1 MLSCWPSSPH
11 SVSSLPSSSAS
22 KSPTVMRKRSFEI
35 IRKPEL
41 EGSSFLFNDVEVR
54 YVGTCPETGISFYCN
69 NGHGGAVGVRVYPDG
84 RKVKENASGIKHG
97 KTYAHGKAE
106 YLNFKDAF
114 GHHKG
119 ILVSHAVYL
128 AWVGPFDK
136 PYIDHKNGITT
147 DNRWENLEPVTGAE
161 NSRRATILRGLRRVG
176 INPAELPFDVLDKY
190 LAPEAQK
197 DPKTVMDHD
206 LKNHCEN

>member
-1 MLSCWPSSPH
+1 
-11 SVSSLPSSSAS
+11 
-22 KSPTVMRKRSFEI
+22 MRQRSFEI

-69 NGHGGAVGVRVYPDG
+69 NGHGGVIGVRVYPNG
-84 RKVKENASGIKHG
+84 RKVMENASGIKHG
-97 KTYAHGKAE
+97 KPYAHGKDE
-106 YLNFKDAF
+106 YLNFKNAF
-114 GHHKG
+114 GYHKA
-119 ILVSHAVYL
+119 ILAHHAVYL

-147 DNRWENLEPVTGAE
+147 DNRWQNLEPVTGAE
-161 NSRRATILRGLRRVG
+161 NSRRATILRGLRATG
-176 INPAELPFDVLDKY
+176 IDPAKLSFDVLEKY

-206 LKNHCEN
+206 LNNHCEN

>member
-1 MLSCWPSSPH
+1 
-11 SVSSLPSSSAS
+11 
-22 KSPTVMRKRSFEI
+22 MRQRSFEI
-35 IRKPEL
+35 IRRPEL

-69 NGHGGAVGVRVYPDG
+69 NGHGGVIGVRVYPNG

-97 KTYAHGKAE
+97 KPYAHGKDE

-161 NSRRATILRGLRRVG
+161 NSRRAGILNGLRATG
-176 INPAELPFDVLDKY
+176 IDPAKLPFHVLDKY

-206 LKNHCEN
+206 LNNHCEI

>member
-1 MLSCWPSSPH
+1 MH
-11 SVSSLPSSSAS
+11 Q
-22 KSPTVMRKRSFEI
+22 RRFEL

-54 YVGTCPETGISFYCN
+54 YVATFPEKGISFYCS
-69 NGHGGAVGVRVYPDG
+69 NGHGGAIGVRVYPNG
-84 RKVKENASGIKHG
+84 RKALAGICGAKYG
-97 KTYAHGKAE
+97 KPYAHGKSE
-106 YLNFKDAF
+106 YLNFKNAF
-114 GHHKG
+114 SHNKG
-119 ILVSHAVYL
+119 ILIHHAVYL

-147 DNRWENLEPVTGAE
+147 DNRWQNLEPVTGVE
-161 NSRRATILRGLRRVG
+161 NSRRAGILRGLRRVG
-176 INPAELPFDVLDKY
+176 IDPAKLSFDVLDKY

-206 LKNHCEN
+206 LNNHCEI